1 MKTIKNEIKML
12 YNMLTGNEF
21 SDWELSQMSRRE
33 LSDLHHSLSVDFREE
48 MEISRQMYSQL

>member
-1 MKTIKNEIKML
+1 ML

-48 MEISRQMYSQL
+48 MEISRQMYSQF